1 MDRLVICL
9 KTILNPSGARSVSLS
24 EALSDIDRILNDT
37 DIISDSRLK
46 HFLQNR
52 SYQKALTWI
61 EGGDPEKGICG
72 K

>member
-9 KTILNPSGARSVSLS
+9 KTILNPSGARSGSLS

-61 EGGDPEKGICG
+61 EGGDPEEGICG